1 MKKGFKKQF
10 SFFPDTWMLPS
21 ESLEFKNQVGKFR
34 NRWFILKPA
43 ASCQGKGIF
52 LTNKYYQIDQN
63 EKYIA

>member
-34 NRWFILKPA
+34 VYN
-43 ASCQGKGIF
+43 
-52 LTNKYYQIDQN
+52 T
-63 EKYIA
+63 